1 MSNNLSHS
9 DLCLATAKRFIDKV
23 ALWEY
28 QSFYSLDEQPDVL
41 IYGEK
46 KTILFEIK
54 MSMADFT
61 ADKYKFCR
69 KKYTV
74 PHWAH
79 WIGDNQMTEDGE
91 YKNKK
96 LVLRHG
102 AVEINLIEKAHL
114 GNRRYFVCPADVIPV
129 NKVPEGWGLY
139 YYKNDKFYKKIE
151 SGIFRPNLRVENAL
165 IVHALRRFASGDTT
179 GIMVNTY
186 EIKGKRKVTL

>member
-1 MSNNLSHS
+1 MNNKTLSHS

-41 IYGEK
+41 IYGKK

-61 ADKYKFCR
+61 ADKYKACR

-79 WIGDNQMTEDGE
+79 WIGDDNIDE
-91 YKNKK
+91 KNKK
-96 LVLRHG
+96 KKLRLLHG
-102 AVEINLIEKAHL
+102 EVEIDLIEKKHL

-139 YYKNDKFYKKIE
+139 WYKDGKFYHKK
-151 SGIFRPNLRVENAL
+151 SSSRFRSNVKTECDLVA
-165 IVHALRRFASGDTT
+165 HALQRLASGNTT
-179 GIMVNTY
+179 GIMVKTY
-186 EIKGKRKVTL
+186 DYKDKKGRVSF